1 MLVGDNMANNNDYD
15 YIRDFFKD
23 DHVMLEKF
31 MVAFDGIRIRIRL
44 DSHKRFETQVRLMR
58 GIHPREIADELD
70 MKVGTVWKIK
80 QRMHDEL
87 MYAVEEEV

>member
-1 MLVGDNMANNNDYD
+1 MVNNDYD

-23 DHVMLEKF
+23 DPVTLERF
-31 MVAFDGIRIRIRL
+31 MMSFDGIRIRIKL
-44 DSHKRFETQVRLMR
+44 DSHKRFETQVRLLR
-58 GIHPREIADELD
+58 GLHPRDIAIELD

-80 QRMHDEL
+80 QRLQNEM